1 MKQTKIETR
10 KQIILPVIEQTDMK
24 KINCHIGKD
33 DLYESNNDNAV
44 SREAD

>member
-24 KINCHIGKD
+24 KIKLAYRKGW
-33 DLYESNNDNAV
+33 LV
-44 SREAD
+44 